1 MSVARYKIMYKR
13 HVNSPLA
20 SELYSTLQIKNKVL
34 GAMTFSITTLSIMGK
49 NGYTQVAAFL

>member
-1 MSVARYKIMYKR
+1 MYKR

-34 GAMTFSITTLSIMGK
+34 GTMTFSITTLTVMGNMATHK
-49 NGYTQVAAFL
+49 LSLF